1 MPSPLSFAST
11 QTLRTQLLVRNLEPY
26 SEGGF
31 VASST
36 PSQGGLVQTNYSV
49 IDSPNVVDVGEQE
62 ENFLITKNLYG
73 PSGGYNNPINI
84 TDIQRVIEKRD
95 TYFKFVS
102 SFYTPFQILFQN
114 NPVGS
119 SGSLSQDSVMMQ
131 ISARSLRNELQ
142 FRVDENVRRET
153 LGRLNFLN
161 ALKDPFLAA
170 DIIRGANEF
179 IEPDWTIS
187 SPTNLVGKGL
197 DYISRISGVYVP
209 FSWIPGDYFDP
220 EGRRS
225 FINQAV
231 NFVGGLFTDDNDI
244 DGGIPSPKLLPE
256 RRSGSDVFLNNTG
269 RGQTSM
275 LFKLLSY
282 NDFRPDYKANFIS
295 DLNLFAPSGAYYVGS
310 RTQSPTD
317 VLFPN
322 NELPVDY
329 RNRRVQ
335 AAVRGYGQLS
345 TLYEGEDQN
354 FKFGLDAPLPSEE
367 GGLQGGFTWI
377 SPQTR
382 AGAGKKGGVGGA
394 PGSEDENW
402 NDVSATFNSTISTNY
417 SFKQGSIM
425 DETQRLINSA
435 DGLGG
440 RAKLQHV
447 GNAINQV
454 SKVFFD
460 GTREITKGSKV
471 MSFIDQNG
479 DLVGTEYCRVFT
491 KDNPYFKM
499 NDLQKTDGNIRKFT
513 YSVMDN
519 TYNLN
524 IAPNYGNDST
534 NIIDGQVK
542 KYMLSLENLAWR
554 TTDLQQ
560 DLPSCEKGPNGGRIM
575 WFPPYDL
582 KVDETISVRW
592 TQNEFL
598 GRPEPVYTYNNT
610 QRQGSLS
617 FKIVVDHPSILNLL
631 IDKELANVTPDSKI
645 TKIVD
650 SFFAGCKKYD
660 IYELARKFGQ
670 LSVNEIYEIVTKTKD
685 NEQFQKAKEELPQP
699 TEGETTVVENVTEKP
714 SLSEF
719 EGATVYFDNNTPSPS
734 SGVVSNESYGTVYSN
749 YIANQGTYQNQSN
762 VSVIDNFFSVNI
774 VAGKERLDVLIT
786 QVAET
791 IEKGYTVDITLKGY
805 TSSLASANYNEE
817 LSKRRVDAV
826 RQYILSDQRISKI
839 NQQTELGKVTVNYF
853 GFGES
858 ECNSDNEVY
867 TTTAMECRRVEVTNI
882 TIFEP
887 RETEQDNTLDE
898 TEAIQQQTNPTTGT
912 NDIEDNNTPLTRS
925 SDEVRLREGVTK
937 KLLRKLLTECNYFE
951 SITDDTSFLYEGM
964 KEKIKYFN
972 PVFHSMTP
980 EGLNS
985 RLTFLQQCLRPGDTI
1000 PTIGPDGKPLDNDAL
1015 NTSFG
1020 VPPICVLR
1028 VGDFFH
1034 TKIAINQMSIR
1045 YEPLQLDLNPEGI
1058 GVQPMLADVNLS
1070 FYFIGGHGLKEPV
1083 QQLQNALSFNY
1094 YANTEMY
1101 DERAT
1106 ATEDTKK
1113 IDLETIEAL
1122 GLSVPFSQQDVA
1134 GSGDRDGGT
1143 TIGEITSQNI
1153 TNSGQTIT
1161 GTIKYQKNMDDL
1173 VVNTKTYS
1181 DALTKTLED
1190 INEEFGQSGLFM
1202 FTKDRKYVNGS
1213 MKTTVN
1219 QTDLYGKSENLQ
1231 DKIDLLFKEVL
1242 NDVDTE
1248 DSPLLL
1254 SIDTSGGLKFKFSQQ
1269 PSFKNSEVRKYKK
1282 LVKNILSEYK
1292 DSFSINM
1299 NNLQSDLI
1307 NAEQILISNIDKLN
1321 YVYSL
1326 NDGFIQPNGQVVIY
1340 SLSATTNVYD
1350 PNGSATDTLLEL
1362 EQDIDLISAGLNGT
1376 ILLLESKNLISGD
1389 YSDSWNFDLEN
1400 NSIAS
1405 PAEIRLFTVIQK
1417 DVLGS
1422 NNIKNRLLQWVE
1434 SETLVDKVMWRNTI
1448 NAIFDIV
1455 LVPSYTGQKT
1465 KMESQFTDY
1474 KNSAIIGNTYEPYA
1488 LGKIREFNFS
1498 DSPTQSQTQVEGLR
1512 NLYSGV
1518 NSGPAN
1524 KWNNKVKLD

>member
-575 WFPPYDL
+575 WFPP
-582 KVDETISVRW
+582 
-592 TQNEFL
+592 
-598 GRPEPVYTYNNT
+598 
-610 QRQGSLS
+610 
-617 FKIVVDHPSILNLL
+617 
-631 IDKELANVTPDSKI
+631 
-645 TKIVD
+645 
-650 SFFAGCKKYD
+650 
-660 IYELARKFGQ
+660 
-670 LSVNEIYEIVTKTKD
+670 
-685 NEQFQKAKEELPQP
+685 
-699 TEGETTVVENVTEKP
+699 
-714 SLSEF
+714 
-719 EGATVYFDNNTPSPS
+719 
-734 SGVVSNESYGTVYSN
+734 
-749 YIANQGTYQNQSN
+749 
-762 VSVIDNFFSVNI
+762 
-774 VAGKERLDVLIT
+774 
-786 QVAET
+786 
-791 IEKGYTVDITLKGY
+791 
-805 TSSLASANYNEE
+805 
-817 LSKRRVDAV
+817 
-826 RQYILSDQRISKI
+826 
-839 NQQTELGKVTVNYF
+839 
-853 GFGES
+853 
-858 ECNSDNEVY
+858 
-867 TTTAMECRRVEVTNI
+867 
-882 TIFEP
+882 
-887 RETEQDNTLDE
+887 
-898 TEAIQQQTNPTTGT
+898 
-912 NDIEDNNTPLTRS
+912 
-925 SDEVRLREGVTK
+925 
-937 KLLRKLLTECNYFE
+937 
-951 SITDDTSFLYEGM
+951 
-964 KEKIKYFN
+964 
-972 PVFHSMTP
+972 
-980 EGLNS
+980 
-985 RLTFLQQCLRPGDTI
+985 
-1000 PTIGPDGKPLDNDAL
+1000 
-1015 NTSFG
+1015 
-1020 VPPICVLR
+1020 
-1028 VGDFFH
+1028 
-1034 TKIAINQMSIR
+1034 
-1045 YEPLQLDLNPEGI
+1045 
-1058 GVQPMLADVNLS
+1058 
-1070 FYFIGGHGLKEPV
+1070 
-1083 QQLQNALSFNY
+1083 
-1094 YANTEMY
+1094 
-1101 DERAT
+1101 
-1106 ATEDTKK
+1106 
-1113 IDLETIEAL
+1113 
-1122 GLSVPFSQQDVA
+1122 
-1134 GSGDRDGGT
+1134 
-1143 TIGEITSQNI
+1143 
-1153 TNSGQTIT
+1153 
-1161 GTIKYQKNMDDL
+1161 
-1173 VVNTKTYS
+1173 
-1181 DALTKTLED
+1181 
-1190 INEEFGQSGLFM
+1190 
-1202 FTKDRKYVNGS
+1202 
-1213 MKTTVN
+1213 
-1219 QTDLYGKSENLQ
+1219 
-1231 DKIDLLFKEVL
+1231 
-1242 NDVDTE
+1242 
-1248 DSPLLL
+1248 
-1254 SIDTSGGLKFKFSQQ
+1254 
-1269 PSFKNSEVRKYKK
+1269 
-1282 LVKNILSEYK
+1282 
-1292 DSFSINM
+1292 
-1299 NNLQSDLI
+1299 
-1307 NAEQILISNIDKLN
+1307 
-1321 YVYSL
+1321 
-1326 NDGFIQPNGQVVIY
+1326 
-1340 SLSATTNVYD
+1340 
-1350 PNGSATDTLLEL
+1350 
-1362 EQDIDLISAGLNGT
+1362 
-1376 ILLLESKNLISGD
+1376 
-1389 YSDSWNFDLEN
+1389 
-1400 NSIAS
+1400 
-1405 PAEIRLFTVIQK
+1405 
-1417 DVLGS
+1417 
-1422 NNIKNRLLQWVE
+1422 
-1434 SETLVDKVMWRNTI
+1434 
-1448 NAIFDIV
+1448 
-1455 LVPSYTGQKT
+1455 
-1465 KMESQFTDY
+1465 
-1474 KNSAIIGNTYEPYA
+1474 
-1488 LGKIREFNFS
+1488 
-1498 DSPTQSQTQVEGLR
+1498 
-1512 NLYSGV
+1512 
-1518 NSGPAN
+1518 
-1524 KWNNKVKLD
+1524 